1 MLFVLTPQGP
11 SPAYFDPEQVYQDY
25 RRREYVSALQ
35 EQQQRAQFERE
46 LALEEQR
53 HRQALNAITRQ
64 EAARRQHQASLQFA
78 ARRGQQAAP
87 GSCDSG
93 RCGQPAPEEIL
104 RRRQARQ
111 QEEERLSREFHK
123 HILSQIFGVAADEAA
138 PSAPKEPAQEP
149 VASVSTFECCLT
161 DMQELT
167 PCVQTSAKGKEST
180 VKRPRNE
187 EPEPHWSAAPERAR
201 ALAEITSIM
210 RAFTSLKNTF
220 VFPSGPLERLP
231 ESDVPRLAYNPTNAS
246 IHAYEHALA
255 ELLTKLDGVESHGF
269 KGVREAR
276 KQLVVKIEKV
286 LEDLEKQVAERLT
299 EGSSPANAP
308 TAIPESP
315 VVAHAEEKEVQDVV
329 MQEEAQPEVN
339 EASNTTE
346 GYDVEIEVAEVTMQE
361 PSDSTVALEPTEVT
375 ASPIEEAVLPTPAA
389 ESVVESS
396 TEIASPAQPEESH
409 EPTVNPAVLPASE
422 SDEESEIE
430 DAVHIEISSD
440 EEDVVD
446 AKHPSDDAHS
456 DTEGAFEMI

>member
-1 MLFVLTPQGP
+1 MLFVLTPQGS
-11 SPAYFDPEQVYQDY
+11 SPAYIDPEQIYQDY
-25 RRREYVSALQ
+25 RRREYVAALQ

-46 LALEEQR
+46 LSLEEQR
-53 HRQALNAITRQ
+53 HRQALATITRQ
-64 EAARRQHQASLQFA
+64 EAARRQRQASLNFA
-78 ARRGQQAAP
+78 ARRAQQAAQGP
-87 GSCDSG
+87 CDSG

-123 HILSQIFGVAADEAA
+123 HILSQIFGVPTEEGAS
-138 PSAPKEPAQEP
+138 SAPKEPAQEP
-149 VASVSTFECCLT
+149 VAS
-161 DMQELT
+161 
-167 PCVQTSAKGKEST
+167 TSAKGKEST

-201 ALAEITSIM
+201 ALAEITSIT

-231 ESDVPRLAYNPTNAS
+231 DSDVPRLAYNPTNAS

-299 EGSSPANAP
+299 EGSSPATAAA
-308 TAIPESP
+308 AIPESP

-339 EASNTTE
+339 EASNAAK
-346 GYDVEIEVAEVTMQE
+346 GYDIEIEVPEVVMQE
-361 PSDSTVALEPTEVT
+361 PSNSTVAPEPTEVT
-375 ASPIEEAVLPTPAA
+375 ALPTEEIVSPTPTA
-389 ESVVESS
+389 EPVESS
-396 TEIASPAQPEESH
+396 TEIASPSQPEELQ
-409 EPTVNPAVLPASE
+409 EPTVSPAVLPASD

-430 DAVHIEISSD
+430 DAVHIEISS
-440 EEDVVD
+440 EEEEIVE
-446 AKHPSDDAHS
+446 AKHASDDAHS
-456 DTEGAFEMI
+456 DTEGAFEML